1 MEHKAYNDKGFMKE
15 PIVSICLPC
24 YGRVEYVRRT
34 LKSIYEYNSDVSL
47 DDYEIVISDNDPKQN
62 IRSLVSEFN
71 FPNIHYHYTECEGF
85 MNSYYVLTYA
95 NGKLLKLHN
104 SQVLFRKG
112 VLAELINEVKV
123 NLVKKPLIF
132 YTNGLLYKNKSKEF
146 ETFDEFFYA
155 MSYWPSW
162 SNGFSIWKE
171 DFEKIEKVSLN
182 KLFPHTSL
190 FITQHFKKKF
200 VVNDNHWFETQRVKG
215 RSGHN
220 KFEAFTIEFP
230 SLVDECYQNKWLTLK
245 TKKHILYD
253 IMIGYLPTLL
263 FNKYVARIENYEI
276 AGYKNNIKRYF
287 PPKSYWLTWICV
299 PLVPFKMVARRLHVM
314 LQQYKTEM

>member
-190 FITQHFKKKF
+190 FITQHFKK
-200 VVNDNHWFETQRVKG
+200 N
-215 RSGHN
+215 
-220 KFEAFTIEFP
+220 
-230 SLVDECYQNKWLTLK
+230 L
-245 TKKHILYD
+245 
-253 IMIGYLPTLL
+253 
-263 FNKYVARIENYEI
+263 
-276 AGYKNNIKRYF
+276 
-287 PPKSYWLTWICV
+287 
-299 PLVPFKMVARRLHVM
+299 
-314 LQQYKTEM
+314 

>member
-1 MEHKAYNDKGFMKE
+1 MEHKAYNDKGVMKE

-95 NGKLLKLHN
+95 HGKLLKLHN

-132 YTNGLLYKNKSKEF
+132 IQMVCYIRTNLRNLKLLMNSF
-146 ETFDEFFYA
+146 
-155 MSYWPSW
+155 M
-162 SNGFSIWKE
+162 
-171 DFEKIEKVSLN
+171 
-182 KLFPHTSL
+182 
-190 FITQHFKKKF
+190 
-200 VVNDNHWFETQRVKG
+200 
-215 RSGHN
+215 
-220 KFEAFTIEFP
+220 
-230 SLVDECYQNKWLTLK
+230 
-245 TKKHILYD
+245 
-253 IMIGYLPTLL
+253 
-263 FNKYVARIENYEI
+263 
-276 AGYKNNIKRYF
+276 
-287 PPKSYWLTWICV
+287 
-299 PLVPFKMVARRLHVM
+299 
-314 LQQYKTEM
+314 